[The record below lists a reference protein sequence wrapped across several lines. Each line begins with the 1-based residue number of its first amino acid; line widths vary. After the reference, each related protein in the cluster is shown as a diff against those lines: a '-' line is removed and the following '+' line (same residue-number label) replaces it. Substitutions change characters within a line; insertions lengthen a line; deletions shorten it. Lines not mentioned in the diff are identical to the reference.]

1 LNAAAQ
7 FTSQSEQTETGKFLG
22 NIRAA
27 YQVVGALFLFDV
39 FEPDPKSGAQ
49 AAARLFN
56 AAQEAWVMFE
66 TVFEPVVFRF
76 KADQHARRFTV
87 TGYDDFL
94 GLRLAQVSR
103 QIVLDF
109 GQGDFLHPGFP
120 NCASHD
126 SASDLATIAKTSTVV
141 PETS

>member
-1 LNAAAQ
+1 MA
-7 FTSQSEQTETGKFLG
+7 
-22 NIRAA
+22 
-27 YQVVGALFLFDV
+27 GALFLFDV
-39 FEPDPKSGAQ
+39 FEPDAKSSAQ
-49 AAARLFN
+49 AAARLFD

-66 TVFEPVVFRF
+66 TVFEPVILRF
-76 KADQHARRFTV
+76 KADEHACRFTM

-94 GLRLAQVSR
+94 GRRLAKEAR

-109 GQGDFLHPGFP
+109 GQGDFLHAGFP
-120 NCASHD
+120 NCASHN